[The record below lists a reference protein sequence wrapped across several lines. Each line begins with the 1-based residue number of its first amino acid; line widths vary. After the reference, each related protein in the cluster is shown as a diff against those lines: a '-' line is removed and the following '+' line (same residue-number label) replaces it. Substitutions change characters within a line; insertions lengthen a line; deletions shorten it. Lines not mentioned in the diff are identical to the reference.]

1 MSDSTQAPASKEQA
15 TKTLLSHAMT
25 LFSLIRDYWKGDY
38 REVPKLTIG
47 LVLFAVAYIISPID
61 LIPDVMLGV
70 GQLDDLAVL
79 AIAMK
84 MINTEINRYLEW
96 KAIKGN
102 KTEPTSTNAAAAKIV
117 DV

>member
-1 MSDSTQAPASKEQA
+1 MSDTSPAPASKEQA

-38 REVPKLTIG
+38 REVPKLTVS
-47 LVLFAVAYIISPID
+47 LVVLAVGYIISPID
-61 LIPDVMLGV
+61 FIPDIALGV

-84 MINTEINRYLEW
+84 MINTEINRYLVW
-96 KAIKGN
+96 KAKQDGSP
-102 KTEPTSTNAAAAKIV
+102 KPTAPPAGKIV